1 MPAVQETVDQV
12 RRIDVD
18 QYKYGFETL
27 IESDKAPKGL
37 SEDTVRFISGK
48 KSEPEWMLKWR
59 LDAYKRWLTMQEPK
73 WAKVE
78 YRPIDYQD
86 LYYYSAPKKAPQ
98 SLDEID
104 PEILK
109 TYEKLGIPLRER
121 EALLGIQKPAN
132 ASADGDAEN
141 EERGSS
147 YGKVAVDA
155 VFDSV
160 SVATTFQAELA
171 KAGVL
176 FMPISEALQKHPE
189 LVKKYLGTLVRF
201 STTSSPRST
210 PRSFPMARSFT

>member
-48 KSEPEWMLKWR
+48 KYEPDWMLKWR

-78 YRPIDYQD
+78 YGPIDYQNS
-86 LYYYSAPKKAPQ
+86 YYYSAPKKAPQ

-104 PEILK
+104 PEILR
-109 TYEKLGIPLRER
+109 TYERLGIPLRER
-121 EALLGIQKPAN
+121 EALLGIQKNPDPTPPPRA
-132 ASADGDAEN
+132 G
-141 EERGSS
+141 EEREG
-147 YGKVAVDA
+147 AD
-155 VFDSV
+155 DSE
-160 SVATTFQAELA
+160 SAEGEGGNGYR
-171 KAGVL
+171 K
-176 FMPISEALQKHPE
+176 
-189 LVKKYLGTLVRF
+189 
-201 STTSSPRST
+201 
-210 PRSFPMARSFT
+210 